1 MCITYAENGSR
12 TTLPI
17 SEAPFKQRVL
27 RKLGNVFGIN
37 IIRIRKHKTRYCTK
51 AGNSF
56 KGRHLGFYSFF
67 TELKRPVQPLWN
79 SSMTILEDI
88 NLYL

>member
-1 MCITYAENGSR
+1 MCITYSENGSR

-17 SEAPFKQRVL
+17 SEAPLKQKVL
-27 RKLGNVFGIN
+27 WSLGNVFGIN
-37 IIRIRKHKTRYCTK
+37 IIRIRKHKTRYGTQ
-51 AGNSF
+51 AGNTF

-67 TELKRPVQPLWN
+67 KELNSPVQPLWN
-79 SSMTILEDI
+79 SSMTILEDN

>member
-1 MCITYAENGSR
+1 MCITYSENGSR

-17 SEAPFKQRVL
+17 STAPFKQKVL
-27 RKLGNVFGIN
+27 WNLGNVLGIN
-37 IIRIRKHKTRYCTK
+37 IIRIRKNKKRYGTQ
-51 AGNSF
+51 AGNTF
-56 KGRHLGFYSFF
+56 KGRHFGFYSFF

-79 SSMTILEDI
+79 SSMTILEDN